1 MALDWLIRDDEI
13 KDHQIFG
20 DEHFGTE
27 APCTVYEKKPLIN
40 PKTGEAVDGLYTA
53 WITLNNP
60 GQLNSYTTE
69 MIKGVIA
76 GMHKASM
83 ERDVMVIVFTA
94 AGDRAFCT
102 GGNTK
107 EYAEYYSR
115 RPLEYAQYMDL
126 FSGMVDGLL
135 KARKPVI
142 CRCNGMRIAGGQEI
156 GQACDFTVAAD
167 TASFGQAGTRHGS
180 SPTGGSTDFLPWNLS
195 MEQAMWQATANEMW
209 SAAKMERMG
218 LVTKAIPIKKN
229 DKGEWARDPR
239 VITDKYVENG
249 EIVYG
254 EFKTG
259 DAFKAAKQELK
270 TLETDFSKLDAFID
284 QMAWTLTNTTFLC
297 LMNTIEAIRVKK
309 KFFWDQLKSSQIYWL
324 GANMNAEAFIGF
336 NAFNTQKITGQR
348 TIDFIKYRQL
358 LAQGKT
364 FDDDL
369 AEAVMGK
376 PLGEGGQ

>member
-60 GQLNSYTTE
+60 AQLNSYTTE
-69 MIKGVIA
+69 MVKGVTA

-107 EYAEYYSR
+107 EYAEYYSK

-142 CRCNGMRIAGGQEI
+142 CRCNG
-156 GQACDFTVAAD
+156 AAD

-218 LVTKAIPIKKN
+218 LITKAIPIKKN
-229 DKGEWARDPR
+229 DKGEWVRDPR

-259 DAFKAAKQELK
+259 DAFNAAKQELK
-270 TLETDFSKLDAFID
+270 TLKTDWGQLDAFINK
-284 QMAWTLTNTTFLC
+284 MAWTLTNTTFLC

-358 LAQGKT
+358 LAQAKT

>member
-1 MALDWLIRDDEI
+1 MALDWLERDNEV
-13 KDHQIFG
+13 KDHQIYG
-20 DEHFGTE
+20 DEHFGAE
-27 APCTVYEKKPLIN
+27 PPCTGYEKKPLVN
-40 PKTGEAVDGLYTA
+40 PDTGEKIDGLCTA

-60 GQLNSYTTE
+60 AQFNSYTTE
-69 MIKGVIA
+69 MVKGVIA

-83 ERDVMVIVFTA
+83 ERDVMAIVFTA

-107 EYAEYYSR
+107 EYAEYYSK

-126 FSGMVDGLL
+126 FSGMVDSIL

-142 CRCNGMRIAGGQEI
+142 CRCNGLRIAGGQEI

-167 TASFGQAGTRHGS
+167 TGAFGQAGTRHGS
-180 SPTGGSTDFLPWNLS
+180 TPTGGSTDFLPWNLS
-195 MEQAMWQATANEMW
+195 MEQAMWQATSNEMW

-218 LVTKAIPIKKN
+218 LITKAIPIKKN
-229 DKGEWARDPR
+229 DKGEWVRDPR

-259 DAFKAAKQELK
+259 ADYKAANEQVKGLK
-270 TLETDFSKLDAFID
+270 TDWSLLDGFID
-284 QMAWTLTNTTFLC
+284 RMAWTLTNTTFIC
-297 LMNTIEAIRVKK
+297 LMNTIESIRGKK
-309 KFFWDQLKSSQIYWL
+309 KFFWDLMKSSQIYWL
-324 GANMNAEAFIGF
+324 AANMNAEAFIGF

-348 TIDFIKYRQL
+348 TIDFIKYRKA
-358 LAQGKT
+358 LANVDT
-364 FDDDL
+364 FDDTMV
-369 AEAVMGK
+369 EAVLGK
-376 PLGEGGQ
+376 PQK

>member
-1 MALDWLIRDDEI
+1 MSLDWLPRDNEI
-13 KDHQIFG
+13 KDHQIYS

-27 APCTVYEKKPLIN
+27 PPCTVYEKKPLIN
-40 PKTGEAVDGLYTA
+40 PETGETVEGLYSA

-60 GQLNSYTTE
+60 GQLNSYTTQ
-69 MIKGVIA
+69 MIKGVTA

-83 ERDVMVIVFTA
+83 ERDVMTIVFTA

-115 RPLEYAQYMDL
+115 RPLEYTQYMDL
-126 FSGMVDGLL
+126 FSGMIDGIL
-135 KARKPVI
+135 KSRKPVI

-180 SPTGGSTDFLPWNLS
+180 TPTGGSTDFLPWNLS
-195 MEQAMWQATANEMW
+195 MEQAMWQATANELW

-218 LVTKAIPIKKN
+218 LITKAIPIKKN
-229 DKGEWARDPR
+229 SQGEWVRDPR
-239 VITDKYVENG
+239 VITEQYVENG

-254 EFKTG
+254 EFKKG
-259 DAFKAAKQELK
+259 EAFKAAKDELK
-270 TLETDFSKLDAFID
+270 GLQTDWSQLDAFVD
-284 QMAWTLTNTTFLC
+284 KMNWTLTNTTFLC
-297 LMNTIEAIRVKK
+297 LMNTIESIRVKK
-309 KFFWDQLKSSQIYWL
+309 KFYWDMQKSSQIYWL
-324 GANMNAEAFIGF
+324 GANMNMEADIGF
-336 NAFNTQKITGQR
+336 NAFNSQKITGQR

-358 LAQGKT
+358 LSQAKT
-364 FDDDL
+364 FDSDL
-369 AEAVMGK
+369 IESVLPK
-376 PLGEGGQ
+376 PKE

>member
-1 MALDWLIRDDEI
+1 MNMSLEWLLRDNEI

-27 APCTVYEKKPLIN
+27 PPCTVYEKKPLVN
-40 PKTGEAVDGLYTA
+40 PETGETIEGLYSA

-60 GQLNSYTTE
+60 DQLNSYTTR

-76 GMHKASM
+76 AMHKASM
-83 ERDVMVIVFTA
+83 ERDVMTIVFTA
-94 AGDRAFCT
+94 VGDRAFCT

-115 RPLEYAQYMDL
+115 RPLEYTQYMDL
-126 FSGMVDGLL
+126 FSGMIDGIL

-156 GQACDFTVAAD
+156 GQACDFTIAAD

-180 SPTGGSTDFLPWNLS
+180 TPTGGSTDFLPWNLS

-218 LVTKAIPIKKN
+218 LITKAIPIKK
-229 DKGEWARDPR
+229 DAQGKWVRDPR
-239 VITDKYVENG
+239 VITDNYIDNG
-249 EIVYG
+249 DIVYG
-254 EFKTG
+254 EFKKG
-259 DAFKAAKQELK
+259 EAFKSGKDRLKELQ
-270 TLETDFSKLDAFID
+270 TDWTQLDAFINK
-284 QMAWTLTNTTFLC
+284 MNWTLTNTTFLC
-297 LMNTIEAIRVKK
+297 LMNTIESIRVKK
-309 KFFWDQLKSSQIYWL
+309 KFYWDQLKSSQIYWL
-324 GANMNAEAFIGF
+324 GANMNMEADIGF

-358 LAQGKT
+358 LSQAKT
-364 FDDDL
+364 FDIDL
-369 AEAVMGK
+369 IESVLGK
-376 PLGEGGQ
+376 PKE

>member
-1 MALDWLIRDDEI
+1 MALDWLIRDNEI

-27 APCTVYEKKPLIN
+27 PPCTVYEKKPLVN
-40 PKTGEAVDGLYTA
+40 PETGETVEGLYSA

-60 GQLNSYTTE
+60 GQLNSYTTR

-76 GMHKASM
+76 AMHKASM
-83 ERDVMVIVFTA
+83 ERDVMTIVFTA
-94 AGDRAFCT
+94 VGDRAFCT

-115 RPLEYAQYMDL
+115 RPLEYTQYMDL
-126 FSGMVDGLL
+126 FSGMIDGIL

-156 GQACDFTVAAD
+156 GQACDFTIAAD

-180 SPTGGSTDFLPWNLS
+180 TPTGGSTDFLPWNLS

-218 LVTKAIPIKKN
+218 LITKAIPIKK
-229 DKGEWARDPR
+229 DAQGKWVRDPR
-239 VITDKYVENG
+239 VITDSYIENG
-249 EIVYG
+249 DIVYG
-254 EFKTG
+254 EFKKG
-259 DAFKAAKQELK
+259 EAFKSGKDRLKELQ
-270 TLETDFSKLDAFID
+270 TDWTQLDAFVD
-284 QMAWTLTNTTFLC
+284 KMNWTLTNTTFLC
-297 LMNTIEAIRVKK
+297 LMNTIENIRVKK
-309 KFFWDQLKSSQIYWL
+309 KFYWDQLKSSQIYWL
-324 GANMNAEAFIGF
+324 GANMNMEADIGF

-358 LAQGKT
+358 LSQAKT
-364 FDDDL
+364 FDIDL
-369 AEAVMGK
+369 IESVLGK
-376 PLGEGGQ
+376 PKE

>member
-1 MALDWLIRDDEI
+1 MA
-13 KDHQIFG
+13 
-20 DEHFGTE
+20 
-27 APCTVYEKKPLIN
+27 
-40 PKTGEAVDGLYTA
+40 
-53 WITLNNP
+53 
-60 GQLNSYTTE
+60 
-69 MIKGVIA
+69 
-76 GMHKASM
+76 
-83 ERDVMVIVFTA
+83 IVFTA
-94 AGDRAFCT
+94 VGDRAFCT

-107 EYAEYYSR
+107 EYAEYYAR
-115 RPLEYAQYMDL
+115 RPMEYTQYMDL
-126 FSGMVDGLL
+126 FSGMVDGIL

-218 LVTKAIPIKKN
+218 LITKALPIKKN
-229 DKGEWARDPR
+229 EQGEWVRDPR
-239 VITDKYVENG
+239 VISDRYVENG

-254 EFKTG
+254 EFKKG
-259 DAFKAAKQELK
+259 DEFNAAKQELK
-270 TLETDFSKLDAFID
+270 GLKTDFSLLDEFID
-284 QMAWTLTNTTFLC
+284 KMSWTLTNTTFLC
-297 LMNTIEAIRVKK
+297 LMNTIESIRVKK
-309 KFFWDQLKSSQIYWL
+309 KFYWDLLKSSQIYWL
-324 GANMNAEAFIGF
+324 GANMNAEADIGF

-358 LAQGKT
+358 LADAHS
-364 FDDDL
+364 FDSDL

-376 PLGEGGQ
+376 PKDK